1 MENDTI
7 PISQSITVAWHR
19 DDSTEPFDIALV
31 YLKTDDEAFATQTLA
46 SNVETTRKSKVQHGT
61 VTFAATATG
70 KVQLVAVKSFGPHT
84 EVNTFFTAW
93 LQAEPGPTIPT
104 ETNTTSSSTS
114 ATITESSTSSSDS
127 SASSTSRAD
136 DVTPS
141 QPRSSPNATHA
152 TRTSKAPD
160 STAVSP
166 ASPTAVGTGSPEQR
180 EDLKVILPTVIGG
193 CTLILAAFIVWLFFR
208 RRQRRRKNAPS
219 EEFRREMMALTGVD
233 PMPPGNYHQAEYS
246 RVKGATENDRGVD
259 PTSSTTPLRE
269 DFEGEQDNGSSYA
282 ISSYSRTSA
291 GTRALSS
298 SGCLGTSTA
307 ISDDTSEVPMLPL
320 IPISSN
326 LTLSSPEAR
335 APFRAM
341 TDRQMEIEQKII
353 ELQGRLIAT
362 SDPGQ
367 DKSRMRAELMGRI
380 EKVKNLR
387 ESDWAYGAGGKVPS
401 VLNE

>member
-1 MENDTI
+1 MENDTV
-7 PISQSITVAWHR
+7 PISQTITVAWHR

-31 YLKTDDEAFATQTLA
+31 YLKTANGQATATQILT
-46 SNVETTRKSKVQHGT
+46 SDVNVTRDDNKIQHGT
-61 VTFAATATG
+61 VTFMATATG
-70 KVQLVAVKSFGPHT
+70 EIQMLAIKSDGKHKT
-84 EVNTFFTAW
+84 ETFFTSSIR
-93 LQAEPGPTIPT
+93 AEMAS
-104 ETNTTSSSTS
+104 TTSRDEGSTSLNSSAASAGSSSTS
-114 ATITESSTSSSDS
+114 EVPGLASGASTKPTSVMLNGSESSSS
-127 SASSTSRAD
+127 SASMTLISPE
-136 DVTPS
+136 TP
-141 QPRSSPNATHA
+141 
-152 TRTSKAPD
+152 
-160 STAVSP
+160 STAVE
-166 ASPTAVGTGSPEQR
+166 SPTAPPAEGTDPPK
-180 EDLKVILPTVIGG
+180 LKDAEKAIIPSVIGG
-193 CTLILAAFIVWLFFR
+193 CVVILALVLLWMFLR
-208 RRQRRRKNAPS
+208 RRQRRKKNAPS
-219 EEFRREMMALTGVD
+219 EEFRKEMMALTGVD

-269 DFEGEQDNGSSYA
+269 DFEGDQDNGSSYA
-282 ISSYSRTSA
+282 TSSYSRTSA

-362 SDPGQ
+362 SGPGQ
-367 DKSRMRAELMGRI
+367 DKSRMRAELM
-380 EKVKNLR
+380 
-387 ESDWAYGAGGKVPS
+387 
-401 VLNE
+401 